1 MRAGDNNLIIL
12 TFYIIGISYTINRMI
27 ESIDDK
33 INFAYNKASVDEQL
47 KEQNIFDDVGIS
59 FKLSAT
65 YGLEDLKEVLMFV
78 ENKSK
83 NLAIYVD
90 WDNSSIV
97 IKHNK
102 QSMRVIRKSPDI
114 TRDLAVPQSPSLV
127 APEKTFTTTI
137 TSENTF
143 ERGENGVY
151 NTKKPIVDIKG
162 LEKNPVK
169 ANRILFKRFMNEET
183 TLEFSLQLV
192 LRLSEVRVD
201 LPQELINHPCA
212 LLIVPSPSKN
222 YLGLTLSLGT
232 KKENNYNLGTIWSSN
247 IKLDSGRE

>member
-1 MRAGDNNLIIL
+1 MRAGDNNLLIL

-33 INFAYNKASVDEQL
+33 INFSLNKALVDEQL

-59 FKLSAT
+59 FKISPAI
-65 YGLEDLKEVLMFV
+65 GLGDLKELLMFV

-83 NLAIYVD
+83 NLAVYVD

-97 IKHNK
+97 IKHSK

-114 TRDLAVPQSPSLV
+114 TRDLAVPQSPGLV
-127 APEKTFTTTI
+127 APEKTLTTTI

-143 ERGENGVY
+143 ELDKESGVY
-151 NTKKPIVDIKG
+151 NTKKPIVDIQG
-162 LEKNPVK
+162 LEKHPVK
-169 ANRILFKRFMNEET
+169 ANRILFKKFMNEET

-192 LRLSEVRVD
+192 LRLSEVRVGLSPGVNKPPMCIVNCPFTIKK
-201 LPQELINHPCA
+201 LPWTYA
-212 LLIVPSPSKN
+212 LPWN
-222 YLGLTLSLGT
+222 
-232 KKENNYNLGTIWSSN
+232 KK
-247 IKLDSGRE
+247 R

>member
-1 MRAGDNNLIIL
+1 MRAGDNNLLIL

-33 INFAYNKASVDEQL
+33 INFSFDKASVDEQL
-47 KEQNIFDDVGIS
+47 KKQEIFDDVGIS
-59 FKLSAT
+59 FKLSPT
-65 YGLEDLKEVLMFV
+65 SGLEDLKELLMFV

-83 NLAIYVD
+83 NLAVYVD

-114 TRDLAVPQSPSLV
+114 TRDLAVSQSPGLV
-127 APEKTFTTTI
+127 APEKTLTTTI

-143 ERGENGVY
+143 ERDKETGTY

-169 ANRILFKRFMNEET
+169 ANRILFKKFMNEEI

-192 LRLSEVRVD
+192 LRLSEVRVGLAPGQNKPPMCIVNCPFIIKK
-201 LPQELINHPCA
+201 LPWTYA
-212 LLIVPSPSKN
+212 LPWNQKR
-222 YLGLTLSLGT
+222 
-232 KKENNYNLGTIWSSN
+232 K
-247 IKLDSGRE
+247 

>member
-1 MRAGDNNLIIL
+1 MRAGDNNLLIL

-27 ESIDDK
+27 ESIDDQ
-33 INFAYNKASVDEQL
+33 INFSYNKASVDEQL
-47 KEQNIFDDVGIS
+47 KKQNIFDDVGIN

-65 YGLEDLKEVLMFV
+65 HGLEDLKEVLMFV

-83 NLAIYVD
+83 NLAVYVD

-114 TRDLAVPQSPSLV
+114 TRDLAVPQSPGLV
-127 APEKTFTTTI
+127 APEKTLTTTI

-143 ERGENGVY
+143 ERDKESGVY

-162 LEKNPVK
+162 LEENPVK
-169 ANRILFKRFMNEET
+169 ANRILYKKFMNEEV

-192 LRLSEVRVD
+192 LRLSEVRVGLSPGVNKPPMCIVNCPFTIKK
-201 LPQELINHPCA
+201 LPWTYA
-212 LLIVPSPSKN
+212 LPWNQKR
-222 YLGLTLSLGT
+222 
-232 KKENNYNLGTIWSSN
+232 K
-247 IKLDSGRE
+247 

>member
-1 MRAGDNNLIIL
+1 MRAGDNNLLIL

-33 INFAYNKASVDEQL
+33 INFALNKALVDEQL

-59 FKLSAT
+59 FKVSPT
-65 YGLEDLKEVLMFV
+65 YGLEDFKEVLMFV

-83 NLAIYVD
+83 NLAVYVD

-97 IKHNK
+97 IKHSK

-114 TRDLAVPQSPSLV
+114 TRDLAVPQSPGLV
-127 APEKTFTTTI
+127 APEKTLSTVI

-143 ERGENGVY
+143 ELDKESGTY
-151 NTKKPIVDIKG
+151 KTTKPIVDIKS
-162 LEKNPVK
+162 LEKHPVK
-169 ANRILFKRFMNEET
+169 ANRILFKKFMNEET

-192 LRLSEVRVD
+192 LRLSEVRVGLAPGVNKPPMCIVNCPFTIRK
-201 LPQELINHPCA
+201 LPWTYA
-212 LLIVPSPSKN
+212 LPWN
-222 YLGLTLSLGT
+222 
-232 KKENNYNLGTIWSSN
+232 KK
-247 IKLDSGRE
+247 R